1 MKVIKL
7 TLSLF
12 LGLLLVNATAQTGT
26 PKGYQKGSVT
36 LGDGSIRS
44 GFIKETMRKNA
55 SLIYTNEA
63 GANKKTYTASDLVAA
78 EIDGV
83 KYTSISN
90 DFFKVICEGEIC
102 YLQKA
107 SDASGSIIYNGTDP
121 IVVNGT
127 DGKPGDYFI
136 YHSATKQLIMVSEK
150 NVAVIAATAFK
161 GNDNAMAKAKEVKND
176 LLQLKE
182 AVIAYN
188 NSIKKDN

>member
-1 MKVIKL
+1 MKAIKL

-12 LGLLLVNATAQTGT
+12 LGLLLLNANAQTVT

-55 SLIYTNEA
+55 SLVYINEA
-63 GANKKTYTASDLVAA
+63 GTAKKNYTASDLVAA

-90 DFFKVICEGEIC
+90 DFFKIICEGEIC
-102 YLQKA
+102 YLQKV

-127 DGKPGDYFI
+127 DGKPGDYFV
-136 YHSATKQLIMVSEK
+136 YQPADKKLKLVTEK
-150 NVAVIAATAFK
+150 NIAEITAVAFK
-161 GNDNAMAKAKEVKND
+161 GNIAATEKAKGVTTD

-182 AVIAYN
+182 AVIIFN
-188 NSIKKDN
+188 NSK